1 MAQKNKRRTKR
12 ISEEE
17 ELDSAYRN
25 VSGYKGK
32 YKDYKSRSY
41 APIIV
46 AVCIAIGAIIFCIIA
61 GCLYL

>member
-17 ELDSAYRN
+17 ELDFAYRN

-41 APIIV
+41 TPIIV
-46 AVCIAIGAIIFCIIA
+46 AVCIAIVAIIICIVA

>member
-1 MAQKNKRRTKR
+1 MAQKKRLTKR
-12 ISEEE
+12 ITEEE

-32 YKDYKSRSY
+32 CKDYKSRSY

-46 AVCIAIGAIIFCIIA
+46 AVCIAIVTIIICIIA
-61 GCLYL
+61 GYLYL